1 MISISQSSIFF
12 LGSFAALLGTSYCA
26 PANSPL
32 RVETFIHQDVSLNM
46 VSSLVIGSE
55 AAMLIDL
62 PLAISSAKSLNA
74 WVRTKT
80 NKPIVAAFT
89 SHNHPDHYLG
99 ARIFLDEFPNATFY
113 ANPNAVE
120 GITIGAPI
128 TSAYWSSVIG
138 PSEVVQNA
146 SVPTPFPYSFFTLPG
161 DPEYPIHLIQPLT
174 GDTVDETLFWIP
186 SSRTLISG
194 DTVYGGKMHIF
205 MADMLTP
212 ELTASWVST
221 LDFLSNMKPKVI
233 IPGHSLANVSFVGT
247 ENIKSTREYLEF
259 WQTEVE
265 SKGSDYY
272 TPQEL
277 YQLLDQRFPGRHDS
291 TSEVLLNITVENF
304 GKGGTR
310 FAHFIDFTVY
320 TDEKELDGWEL

>member
-1 MISISQSSIFF
+1 
-12 LGSFAALLGTSYCA
+12 
-26 PANSPL
+26 
-32 RVETFIHQDVSLNM
+32 M

-174 GDTVDETLFWIP
+174 GDTWRYRIWWQNAYF
-186 SSRTLISG
+186 
-194 DTVYGGKMHIF
+194 YGGH
-205 MADMLTP
+205 AHP

-265 SKGSDYY
+265 AKGSDYY